1 MSFLDK
7 FGLQPKK
14 ITFELDNESHEFYA
28 KPISFNLAL
37 AISQQFNETVNQL
50 AIIKYCLCEEDGTM
64 VFASD
69 CDLAEIGDQLPFE
82 IIDLLSKKILK
93 MSGPKARTEDVKKK
107 HGN

>member
-1 MSFLDK
+1 MSILDK
-7 FGLQPKK
+7 YGLKPKVVK
-14 ITFELDNESHEFYA
+14 FELDGEAHEFYA
-28 KPISFNLAL
+28 KKISFNLAL

-64 VFASD
+64 VFSED

-107 HGN
+107 QGS